1 MTIQA
6 GGNSYRNVANCGKVA
21 AAGIAQARE
30 SELMDV
36 SAAIAEITDR
46 EQIREL
52 THQYCFAL
60 DGGDLRE
67 TRRPFRRIGATHNRI
82 PGRPVRRFEGRQA
95 IYEFYRGFYQRVEI
109 LRHKVKNQIIE
120 LHGDQAVSSAIG
132 TQLTPSPTNSARAII
147 LTPCAV
153 AGRGGSSKKG
163 WRGSLIRRLWTE
175 LGGRA
180 SKEAIN

>member
-1 MTIQA
+1 
-6 GGNSYRNVANCGKVA
+6 
-21 AAGIAQARE
+21 
-30 SELMDV
+30 MDV

-52 THQYCFAL
+52 TYQYCFAL

-67 TRRPFRRIGATHNRI
+67 LAALFAESARLVIEY
-82 PGRPVRRFEGRQA
+82 PGRPVRRFEGPQA

-109 LRHKVKNQIIE
+109 LRLKSKIR
-120 LHGDQAVSSAIG
+120 SSSCTAIRRSQGAIG

-163 WRGSLIRRLWTE
+163 WRGSLIRRLWPE
-175 LGGRA
+175 PGAGRQRRRSTNKPISSGA
-180 SKEAIN
+180 AAL